1 MDKKVIDLLKRLLY
15 CKYSG
20 STLVCPDCNE
30 NWDKYGHRKNCELA
44 LILNENGEVEK
55 FQE

>member
-20 STLVCPDCNE
+20 PTLVCPDCNE